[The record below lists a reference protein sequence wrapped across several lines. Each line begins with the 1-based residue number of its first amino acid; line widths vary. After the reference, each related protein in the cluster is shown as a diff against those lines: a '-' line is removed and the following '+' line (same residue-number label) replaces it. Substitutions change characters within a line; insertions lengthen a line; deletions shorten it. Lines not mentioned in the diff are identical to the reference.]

1 MENIDRI
8 EKKLDTIDK
17 KLGAIIKINLLR
29 AIYPKKK
36 LDLYDDKLL
45 KDLIDMGIE
54 QQLISDIQELLRKW
68 EEE

>member
-1 MENIDRI
+1 MEEIS
-8 EKKLDTIDK
+8 KVLKAIDK

-36 LDLYDDKLL
+36 LDLYDDELL
-45 KDLIDMGIE
+45 KDLIDMGIDQE
-54 QQLISDIQELLRKW
+54 IISDIQELLRKW

>member
-8 EKKLDTIDK
+8 EKKLDAIDM

-29 AIYPKKK
+29 AVYPKDK
-36 LDLYDDKLL
+36 LDFYDDKLL
-45 KDLIDMGIE
+45 KDLIDMGID
-54 QQLISDIQELLRKW
+54 QQIISEIQELLRKW

>member
-8 EKKLDTIDK
+8 EKKLDAIDM
-17 KLGAIIKINLLR
+17 KLGAIIKISLLR
-29 AIYPKKK
+29 AVYPKAK

-54 QQLISDIQELLRKW
+54 QQIISDIQELLRKW